1 MLGPFERRS
10 LASRLITSGFVLL
23 CAASLLALFAPLGWP
38 FELFAHF
45 RVQYAAAAAAGAL
58 ILLWQR
64 QPGYAAAALL
74 LAAWHGIP
82 VGQRALAG
90 DRAQCHGPSFT
101 VASVNVRFINE
112 RTAPV
117 LEWLG
122 AQDVDLVVVQ
132 EVTGPWAA
140 ALGELHGFPHR
151 AFFPRP
157 DAYGIGVLSRRPVD
171 ALELIDFAGDG
182 LPSLSGVVEVEG
194 RPVRFLGLHTR
205 WPVLSA
211 LAQARDQALAE
222 VARIVTDESRPTVVL
237 GDLNLTPDSPA
248 FGRLLEDGGL
258 RDAVVGPGW
267 RPTWRAGFWP
277 LALRIDHVLVSD
289 GLCAVEAI
297 VGESIGSDHRPVL
310 ARLQLTTAADPAP
323 QAAVARDRLAAR

>member
-1 MLGPFERRS
+1 MLGPFEPRS

-23 CAASLLALFAPLGWP
+23 CVASLLALFAPLGWP

-45 RVQYAAAAAAGAL
+45 RAQYAAAAAAGAL

-90 DRAQCHGPSFT
+90 SAPDCRGPALT
-101 VASVNVRFINE
+101 VASLNVRYVNT
-112 RTAPV
+112 RTGLA
-117 LEWLG
+117 LDWLG
-122 AQDVDLVVVQ
+122 HHDVDLVVIQ

-140 ALGELHGFPHR
+140 ALDEVPGFPHR

-157 DAYGIGVLSRRPVD
+157 DPYGIGVLSRRPLH
-171 ALELIDFAGDG
+171 ALELIDLAGDG
-182 LPSLSGVVEVEG
+182 LPSLSGVVDVEG

-205 WPVLSA
+205 WPVLPD
-211 LAQARDQALAE
+211 LARARDQALEE

-289 GLCAVEAI
+289 GLCAVEAK
-297 VGESIGSDHRPVL
+297 VGESVGSDHRPIL
-310 ARLQLTTAADPAP
+310 ARLQLTTAADLAP
-323 QAAVARDRLAAR
+323 QAAIARDPPAAR